1 VSQVAVRRIFFSVL
15 ALLMSAPLL
24 VVLGVSVNER
34 KSLTFP
40 PQGFNLSWYLDL
52 FRLPDWSGA
61 LLNSVI
67 IAFLSAALAVA
78 IAFPLAWFN
87 WRYRIGWVKGI
98 LAIGLM
104 PFLLPPVITALGF
117 LSFWTQAGLYGQTW
131 TVVISHGIFLVSLPL
146 VSLSLGFG
154 SLDDSLPEA
163 AATMGADNTVI
174 LKTIVFP
181 LVRPYIISGFA
192 FAFVV
197 SLNEYLV
204 AYMTVGAVIE
214 TLPMKIFN
222 SLRYGYTPVMASAS
236 VFFVALTVIIF
247 SLVAR
252 FGDLPKLLGAH
263 SK

>member
-1 VSQVAVRRIFFSVL
+1 MSQVAVRRIFFSVL

-104 PFLLPPVITALGF
+104 PFLLRGVNLQDNRRTALPVATVTRRV
-117 LSFWTQAGLYGQTW
+117 LQALE
-131 TVVISHGIFLVSLPL
+131 SH
-146 VSLSLGFG
+146 
-154 SLDDSLPEA
+154 
-163 AATMGADNTVI
+163 
-174 LKTIVFP
+174 
-181 LVRPYIISGFA
+181 RPRA
-192 FAFVV
+192 R
-197 SLNEYLV
+197 YLV
-204 AYMTVGAVIE
+204 PDRYFLYWL
-214 TLPMKIFN
+214 LPRLWKTE
-222 SLRYGYTPVMASAS
+222 LHS
-236 VFFVALTVIIF
+236 VRLATTHFW
-247 SLVAR
+247 
-252 FGDLPKLLGAH
+252 FGLIGIGI
-263 SK
+263 